1 MTGQPSCDANA
12 SHDKTPEFE
21 ILKLPSE
28 PHSKRPSKAR
38 ILKSKINPFRSAAL
52 NGAVVV
58 FACFALINNGA
69 QAADQLWIGS
79 ASDHNVTT
87 PGNWGSWVSEGD
99 TCSSWSPF
107 VFGSGVVDGTVN
119 LNRWVAISSITLTSG
134 LTHDITIDNGPI
146 VMGGS
151 LVDMSS
157 AGANLTLNAQ
167 VQQGW
172 GDMTFNVGA
181 GRTLTAN
188 GGVAESGWFG
198 LHTGLTKNG
207 AGTLVIEGASTYT
220 LDTFINAGTLELAGA
235 GTLGG
240 GSYAGA
246 ITNYGAFVHS
256 SSADQTLAVIAGPG
270 SITKSGSGTLTL
282 TSYGVGNTGSITVN
296 SGTLQAP
303 DGPWQQESNH
313 IVVNGGTFSTSD
325 GNSRALSWTLNG
337 GTVSS
342 RGDASPGFWGN
353 IMLYDN
359 QAVTV
364 GGSADSTIASHVMLG
379 MGSGFAVG
387 SGSTLNMTGALSN
400 SVWAGGGN
408 GDLIKSGSGSMTI
421 SATSN
426 YTGTTSVNQGKLVV
440 NGSISTSALT
450 TVFSGAYLGG
460 SGMVGA
466 LTVNSGAFVTP
477 GNSPGILTVNGNYTQ
492 AGQYTAEV
500 TGTTAGSQY
509 DQIGVN
515 GTVDITGG
523 GLVALFSS
531 GSYALGDKLFILL
544 NDGTDAITGT
554 YTGYAQG
561 DVVASYGGFDWQ
573 ISYAADSTGNT
584 FSGGNDI
591 ALMAVP
597 EANVAALIGGLGLIS
612 MLRRRR

>member
-1 MTGQPSCDANA
+1 M
-12 SHDKTPEFE
+12 
-21 ILKLPSE
+21 
-28 PHSKRPSKAR
+28 
-38 ILKSKINPFRSAAL
+38 KSKFNPFRSPAISGAA
-52 NGAVVV
+52 VV
-58 FACFALINNGA
+58 FACFSLLNTGA

-79 ASDHNVTT
+79 AGDHNVTT

-107 VFGSGVVDGTVN
+107 VFGSDVVDGTVN

-151 LVDMSS
+151 LVDMST
-157 AGANLTLNAQ
+157 ATHDLTLNAQ

-207 AGTLVIEGASTYT
+207 AGTVVLGGASSYT
-220 LDTFINAGTLELAGA
+220 LDTTINEGTLEIGGT

-246 ITNYGAFVHS
+246 IINYGAFVHS
-256 SSADQTLAVIAGPG
+256 SSADQTLAVITGSG
-270 SITKSGSGTLTL
+270 SITQSGSGTLTL
-282 TSYGVGNTGSITVN
+282 TSYGVGNTGTITVN

-303 DGPWQQESNH
+303 DGAWQQESHH

-353 IMLYDN
+353 VMLYDN

-364 GGSADSTIASHVMLG
+364 GGSAVSTIASHVMLG

-387 SGSTLNMTGALSN
+387 ADSTLNMTGALSN

-408 GDLIKSGSGSMTI
+408 GDLIKSGSGTMTI
-421 SATSN
+421 TATNN
-426 YTGTTSVNQGKLVV
+426 YTGTTAVNEGKLVV
-440 NGSISTSALT
+440 NGSISTSVLT
-450 TVFSGAYLGG
+450 TVASGATLGG
-460 SGMVGA
+460 SGTVGA
-466 LTVNSGAFVTP
+466 LTIESGAFVTP
-477 GNSPGILTVNGNYTQ
+477 GNSPGILTVSGNYSQ
-492 AGQYTAEV
+492 AGQYTAEIAGATAGSGYDQISV
-500 TGTTAGSQY
+500 TGT
-509 DQIGVN
+509 VN
-515 GTVDITGG
+515 ITGG
-523 GLVALFSS
+523 SLVALFSS
-531 GSYALGDKLFILL
+531 GSYALGDKFFILI
-544 NDGTDAITGT
+544 NDDSDAITGT
-554 YTGYAQG
+554 YAGFAQG
-561 DVVASYGGFDWQ
+561 DVVTSYGGFDWQ
-573 ISYAADSTGNT
+573 ISYLADSVGNT
-584 FSGGNDI
+584 STGGNDI
-591 ALMAVP
+591 ALVAVP
-597 EANVAALIGGLGLIS
+597 EPNVAALIGGFGALAL
-612 MLRRRR
+612 LRRRR